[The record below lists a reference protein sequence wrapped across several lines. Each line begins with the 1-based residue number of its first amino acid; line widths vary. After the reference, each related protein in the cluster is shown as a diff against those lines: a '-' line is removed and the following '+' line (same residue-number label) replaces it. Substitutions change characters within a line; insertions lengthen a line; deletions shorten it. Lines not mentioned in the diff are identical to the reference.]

1 MVGRKKPLERQALI
15 DLLDE
20 EEIVQNFYILP
31 PENGTKSDEDS
42 GDEDGGQLDNLPGS
56 ILKQRIMTI
65 KENVDIQVSE
75 DIGDDKPSDNGTGSG
90 DAHPSDDNVSPPK
103 KTGQIW

>member
-42 GDEDGGQLDNLPGS
+42 GDEDGGQLDNIPLTTTR
-56 ILKQRIMTI
+56 KKYT
-65 KENVDIQVSE
+65 
-75 DIGDDKPSDNGTGSG
+75 KPEML
-90 DAHPSDDNVSPPK
+90 
-103 KTGQIW
+103 